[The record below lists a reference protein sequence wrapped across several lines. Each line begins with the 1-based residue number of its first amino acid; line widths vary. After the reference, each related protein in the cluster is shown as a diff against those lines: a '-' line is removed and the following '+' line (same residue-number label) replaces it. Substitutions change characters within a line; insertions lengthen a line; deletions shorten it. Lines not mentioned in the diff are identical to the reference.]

1 MKKSI
6 IAALMSLLVFPGTG
20 HVWLKKTKLGMS
32 LIFISMMAL
41 LVSITEIFKVIMRVL
56 NDINSGSISIDPE
69 LLTAT
74 ILENLHS
81 NSNNSSLLN
90 TALTVLIVCWIF
102 STLDAFRIG
111 LQKTD

>member
-41 LVSITEIFKVIMRVL
+41 LVSIAEIFKVIMRVL
-56 NDINSGSISIDPE
+56 NDINSGRINIDPE

-74 ILENLHS
+74 IMENLH
-81 NSNNSSLLN
+81 NGSNNSSLLN